1 MRADDIRSNEPIRY
15 GAYLCLNVPAG
26 ALDAVAG
33 AAVPALAERLELRN
47 EFEPGNGDP
56 PRAIAYLRRIGAT
69 PGSPGDMADDGLL
82 RAGAVVHVAAE
93 TPEPVAEFRAGLAC
107 LLGPEIDLRILSGVV
122 RPTLYT
128 GNLMHNLAY
137 AHRVLQQPGTAMP
150 NAFLLPTRKSAE
162 WWAKDWME
170 RHTYFLPRYDDSGRK
185 VSDGHALAAAGG
197 VGSLMRRTYKNWTE
211 PAPAGEYDFIN
222 YFECA
227 DADVPVFHEVRGAL
241 RDVAR
246 NPEWKFVH
254 EGPAWHG
261 RRVAS
266 WADLFL
272 AD

>member
-1 MRADDIRSNEPIRY
+1 MRADDVRSNEPIRY
-15 GAYLCLNVPAG
+15 GAYLCLHVPAG

-33 AAVPALAERLELRN
+33 ADVPALAERLELRS

-69 PGSPGDMADDGLL
+69 PGTPGDMADDGLL
-82 RAGAVVHVAAE
+82 HAGAVVHVAAE
-93 TPEPVAEFRAGLAC
+93 TSAPVAELCAGLAC
-107 LLGPEIDLRILSGVV
+107 LLGPEIDLQILSGVV

-137 AHRVLQQPGTAMP
+137 AHRVLQQPGTVMP
-150 NAFLLPTRKSAE
+150 NAFLLPTKKSAE
-162 WWAKDWME
+162 WWTKDWME
-170 RHTYFLPRYDDSGRK
+170 RHTYFLPRYDESGRK
-185 VSDGHALAAAGG
+185 ASDGHALTAAAG
-197 VGSLMRRTYKNWTE
+197 VDSLMRRTYKNLTE

-246 NPEWKFVH
+246 NPEWKFVR
-254 EGPAWHG
+254 EGPTWHG
-261 RRVAS
+261 RRVAA
-266 WADLFL
+266 WADLFR
-272 AD
+272 AG